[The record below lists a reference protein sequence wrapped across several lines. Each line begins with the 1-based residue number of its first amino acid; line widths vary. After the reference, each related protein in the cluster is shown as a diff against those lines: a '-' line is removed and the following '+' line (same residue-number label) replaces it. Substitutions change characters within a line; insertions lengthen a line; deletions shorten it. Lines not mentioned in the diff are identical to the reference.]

1 MSVESIAETLLEK
14 LKTIAKT
21 ETVIGDPVRSGEST
35 VVPVSRI
42 TIGMGMAGHTGK
54 GDTASS
60 GGGLRIDPVAFLVLK
75 GDDVKVLPIERAQ
88 SALSKIADITPDVVA
103 FLLKNISKKSEKPEE
118 GASK

>member
-14 LKTIAKT
+14 LKTIAQI
-21 ETVIGDPVRSGEST
+21 ETVIGEPIQSGEST

-42 TIGMGMAGHTGK
+42 SVGMGMAGHTGK

-75 GDDVKVLPIERAQ
+75 GDDVKVLPIEKAQ
-88 SALSKIADITPDVVA
+88 SAFSKLADLTPDVIN
-103 FLLKNISKKSEKPEE
+103 LLIKNLPGKSEKTKENVD
-118 GASK
+118 

>member
-1 MSVESIAETLLEK
+1 MSVETIAETLLEK

-21 ETVIGDPVRSGEST
+21 ETVIGEPVRSGEST

-54 GDTASS
+54 GDIASS

-75 GDDVKVLPIERAQ
+75 GDDVKVLPIEKAQ
-88 SALSKIADITPDVVA
+88 SALAKIADITPEVLA
-103 FLLKNISKKSEKPEE
+103 FLLKNISKKSDE

>member
-14 LKTIAKT
+14 LRSVAKT
-21 ETVIGDPVRSGEST
+21 ETVIGEPIHSGEST

-42 TIGMGMAGHTGK
+42 SVGMGMAGHTGK
-54 GDTASS
+54 GDIASS

-75 GDDVKVLPIERAQ
+75 GDDIKILPVEKAQ

-103 FLLKNISKKSEKPEE
+103 FVLKNISKKTKSSDGE
-118 GASK
+118 ASK